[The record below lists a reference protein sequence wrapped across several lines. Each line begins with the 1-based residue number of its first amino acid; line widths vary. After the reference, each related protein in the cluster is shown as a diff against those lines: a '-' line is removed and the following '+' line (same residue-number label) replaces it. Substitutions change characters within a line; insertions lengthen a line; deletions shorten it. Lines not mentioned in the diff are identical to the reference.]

1 MELKSL
7 SRERI
12 QGGEIQG
19 PECYNR
25 MTCHHIEVRKG
36 KAHTKGHLPKLASD
50 NIVVRETLP
59 RRTLCKK
66 GQFQFI
72 VLLVFL
78 YANRRK

>member
-25 MTCHHIEVRKG
+25 MTCHQIEVRTEKHTQ
-36 KAHTKGHLPKLASD
+36 KAKVS
-50 NIVVRETLP
+50 I
-59 RRTLCKK
+59 
-66 GQFQFI
+66 GQHSGP
-72 VLLVFL
+72 
-78 YANRRK
+78 